1 MIAFLK
7 RCWQRRWIRG
17 LAWTGITL
25 VTLLVLFVAWVNW
38 TGARVWSEA
47 QQRVRDEKLTLDFR
61 QTLPES
67 VPDAENFCATPLLRD
82 LVVVVDGDAS
92 KGEPA
97 AKRKALEALGLPEGK
112 QTPSGLERPAIQR
125 KPGEDAAKHMA
136 DWAKWLREMKVAMPV
151 TDAQN
156 PAREVLAALAYQD
169 AAVAEMAEGLDRP
182 QAQFQP
188 APRDREL
195 PETLFAMQLPHYAAL
210 MDAFGGLGLRAVAAA
225 QAGESAKAHEAA
237 RTMAR
242 LGEAIGQEPFLIGL
256 LVNRACAVQTCQVV
270 WTLCEARSGT
280 AEDFRKLQRDLERL
294 DFTRATFRAW
304 EGELA
309 AAVDSVMYL
318 KKSRDSNLLAILGPE
333 NTAGKTSGPEYI
345 TRLLPAGW
353 FDMNAANV
361 VHMELDYIIRPLRDH
376 GWQAVMKRQ
385 PDLERELKHAKA
397 NWPTHLDKIFP
408 ALVMPAAVKA
418 TTASVHAQC
427 LVNQAIIACA
437 LERHYAEH
445 QSYPETLDALK
456 QTDGKALPVDPAN
469 GAPMK
474 YRKTEDGRYKLWS
487 VGIDLVDD
495 GGKEGDKD
503 VKEDAARPSRP
514 DYKGD
519 WVWEYVGE

>member
-17 LAWTGITL
+17 LAWTGITF

-38 TGARVWSEA
+38 TGARVWTEA

-61 QTLPES
+61 QTLPDA
-67 VPDAENFCATPLLRD
+67 VPDAANFCATPMLRD

-97 AKRKALEALGLPEGK
+97 AKRKALEALGLPEAK
-112 QTPSGLERPAIQR
+112 QAPSGLARPAIQR
-125 KPGEDAAKHMA
+125 KPGEDAATHMA
-136 DWAKWLREMKVAMPV
+136 GWAKWLREMKVAMPL

-169 AAVAEMAEGLDRP
+169 AAVAEMAGGLDRP
-182 QAQFQP
+182 YAQFQP
-188 APRDREL
+188 APREREL
-195 PETLFAMQLPHYAAL
+195 PEMLFSMQLPHYAAL

-225 QAGESAKAHEAA
+225 HAGETAKAHEAA
-237 RTMAR
+237 RIMAR
-242 LGEAIGQEPFLIGL
+242 LAEAIGQETFLLGL
-256 LVNRACAVQTCQVV
+256 LVNRACTAQTCQVV
-270 WTLCEARSGT
+270 WTLSQARTGT

-304 EGELA
+304 EAELA
-309 AAVDSVMYL
+309 AGVDAVMYL
-318 KKSRDSNLLAILGPE
+318 KRSRDPNLLAVLGPGAE
-333 NTAGKTSGPEYI
+333 GDKTSGAAFI
-345 TRLLPAGW
+345 MRLVPAGW
-353 FDMNAANV
+353 FDMNAANM
-361 VHMELDYIIRPLRDH
+361 VHMQLDYIIRPLRDH
-376 GWQAVMKRQ
+376 GWQAVMNRQ
-385 PDLERELKHAKA
+385 PDMERELKHSKA

-408 ALVMPAAVKA
+408 SLVMPAALKV
-418 TTASVHAQC
+418 TSASVHGQC

-474 YRKTEDGRYKLWS
+474 YRKTDDGRYKLWS

-495 GGKEGDKD
+495 GGKEADKNAE
-503 VKEDAARPSRP
+503 EDAARPSRP

-519 WVWEYVGE
+519 WVWEYAGK